1 MSNSTITRVIILGA
15 IAIIAIIS
23 IQSYWVLKTWNIKG
37 DEFDQNVRIALR
49 ETAKELAKANASE
62 LPANELVTQVSS
74 NYYVVNTEF
83 QIDAGMLQH
92 YLRQELESFSLNETF
107 HFGIY
112 DCSSDSIV
120 FDGICSYEAEPRLN
134 ELQTTDLPKYDKFTY
149 YFGVRFPG
157 RSSHLVEQM
166 QLSILFTLLSLLT
179 IGFFIY
185 AITVILRQ
193 RRLSQMQKD
202 FINNM
207 THEFKTPI
215 STIKISSDV
224 FLKHEHIK
232 NDTRLNRYATI
243 IKEQNERL
251 NEQVEKVLQ
260 IARLEGESFSLR
272 KESFNINQ
280 MLSTL
285 LPGLEVKTQEA
296 KGTIT
301 TKIHSSNSTINADK
315 LHLTNI
321 VHNLIDNAIKYCKTK
336 PEISI
341 ETSETEN
348 NILLKIADKGI
359 GIAKEYQPK
368 LFQKFYRVPTGNVH
382 NVKGFGLGLFYVKN
396 ICKAHGWKI
405 WLEST
410 PNVGTQVFIEMKKSK
425 T

>member
-37 DEFDQNVRIALR
+37 DEFDQSVRIALR
-49 ETAKELAKANASE
+49 QTAEELAKANASE

-92 YLRQELESFSLNETF
+92 YLRQELEGFSLNETF

-120 FDGICSYEAEPRLN
+120 FDGICSYEAEPKTN

-224 FLKHEHIK
+224 FLKNEHIK
-232 NDTRLNRYATI
+232 NDSRLNRYASI

-251 NEQVEKVLQ
+251 NQQVEKVLQ
-260 IARLEGESFSLR
+260 IARLEGENFELK
-272 KESFNINQ
+272 KESISFNE
-280 MLSTL
+280 L
-285 LPGLEVKTQEA
+285 LKSLIPGLEVKAQEE
-296 KGTIT
+296 KGIIT
-301 TKIHSSNSTINADK
+301 TKIQSSSASVYADK

-321 VHNLIDNAIKYCKTK
+321 LHNLVDNAIKYCKNEPNIT
-336 PEISI
+336 I
-341 ETSETEN
+341 ETSESAN
-348 NILLKIADKGI
+348 NILLKIADQGI

-405 WLEST
+405 WLESQ
-410 PNVGTQVFIEMKKSK
+410 PNVGTEVFIEMKKSSN
-425 T
+425 

>member
-49 ETAKELAKANASE
+49 KTAKELAKANASE

-120 FDGICSYEAEPRLN
+120 FDGICSYEAEPKLN

-224 FLKHEHIK
+224 FLKNEHIK

-260 IARLEGESFSLR
+260 IARLEGESFSLK

-296 KGTIT
+296 KGIIT

-410 PNVGTQVFIEMKKSK
+410 PNIGTEVFIEMKKSK

>member
-23 IQSYWVLKTWNIKG
+23 IQSYWVLKAWNIQG
-37 DEFDQNVRIALR
+37 DEFDQSVRIALR
-49 ETAKELAKANASE
+49 QTAEALAKANESE

-92 YLRQELESFSLNETF
+92 YLRQELESLSLNETF

-120 FDGICSYEAEPRLN
+120 FDGICSYDTEPNPN
-134 ELQTTDLPKYDKFTY
+134 ELQTTELPKYDKFTY

-166 QLSILFTLLSLLT
+166 QLSILYSLLALLS

-185 AITVILRQ
+185 AIIVILRQ

-224 FLKHEHIK
+224 FLKNEYIK
-232 NDTRLNRYATI
+232 NDKRLNRYATI

-260 IARLEGESFSLR
+260 IAQLE
-272 KESFNINQ
+272 KESFELKKEEFEFQN
-280 MLSTL
+280 LLETL
-285 LPGLEVKTQEA
+285 LPGLEVKVQEA
-296 KGTIT
+296 NGSVT
-301 TKIHSSNSTINADK
+301 TNLHPSNSTIKADK
-315 LHLTNI
+315 LHVTNI
-321 VHNLIDNAIKYCKTK
+321 VHNLFDNAIKYCKDQPKITLATT
-336 PEISI
+336 
-341 ETSETEN
+341 ETTDT
-348 NILLKIADKGI
+348 ILLKIADQGI
-359 GIAKEYQPK
+359 GIEKEYQPK

-410 PNVGTQVFIEMKKSK
+410 PNIGTEVFIEMKKSNI
-425 T
+425 